1 MTNDEYLSSLV
12 VRHSSVIQKTP
23 ALSRAAKR
31 AGVHHLCRLQA
42 IVSLRGY

>member
-1 MTNDEYLSSLV
+1 MTNDEYRSSFV
-12 VRHSSVIQKTP
+12 GQTKTP